1 MQQVPLDTH
10 VAFNQN
16 LFLVEDVEK
25 GRVDSLSPGQGE
37 ALRAV
42 AAWIKKFV
50 ARPHKDLGRAGPVC
64 PFVPAA
70 LNHKTLWLV
79 AERSTGRSTSEVIE
93 VIREYQG
100 RLLAAQSAD
109 DVADHDSIV
118 VAFVDLQASD
128 AKEFFDSVLQ
138 QIGLSSYADHGLV
151 MGPFYEGNEGT
162 AIYNPNF
169 RPFTSPVPLLL
180 MRRAVVGDWKFFLN
194 NADFFHLWATRYGES
209 ATQALADALRHLPWN
224 AKRG

>member
-1 MQQVPLDTH
+1 MRQAPLDTH
-10 VAFNQN
+10 EASNQN

-25 GRVDSLSPGQGE
+25 GRIGSLSPRKRD

-42 AAWIKKFV
+42 AAWIKRFV

-70 LNHKTLWLV
+70 LDHRTLWLV
-79 AERSTGRSTSEVIE
+79 AERSAGRSTSEVIE
-93 VIREYQG
+93 VIRGYQ
-100 RLLAAQSAD
+100 RCLLAARPAD
-109 DVADHDSIV
+109 GSIV
-118 VAFVDLQASD
+118 VVFADLRASN
-128 AKEFFDSVLQ
+128 AKEFFDSALQ
-138 QIGLSSYADHGLV
+138 QIGLTSYADHGLV

-169 RPFTSPVPLLL
+169 RPFTSPVPFLL
-180 MRRAVVGDWKFFLN
+180 MRRGVVGDWKFFLN
-194 NADFFHLWATRYGES
+194 NADFFRLWATRYGES
-209 ATQALADALRHLPWN
+209 ATQALAEALRHLPWN